1 LSGNLPPRNTACV
14 KALAALDKKAWFS
27 DGHSTN
33 LLNTGRKMPL
43 ILLRRFAMKT
53 LCSTLILTALFIWAD
68 NALAEQGK
76 GLNVIVT
83 SADRQAQMMAMVLS
97 VQTIK
102 EHGKEVHMV
111 LCGAAGDLA
120 LQSTTTKTFLPPQ
133 KSPTMLLNALLK
145 MGASVQ
151 ICPLYLPNAGKTT
164 NDLLE
169 GITVAQP
176 PAVAGRLLDKDYQ
189 NLTF

>member
-1 LSGNLPPRNTACV
+1 M
-14 KALAALDKKAWFS
+14 KK
-27 DGHSTN
+27 
-33 LLNTGRKMPL
+33 
-43 ILLRRFAMKT
+43 
-53 LCSTLILTALFIWAD
+53 LCYTLILTAFLLWAN

-97 VQTIK
+97 VQTMK
-102 EHGKEVHMV
+102 EHGKEINIV

-120 LQSTTTKTFLPPQ
+120 LQSTNTETFLPPK

-145 MGASVQ
+145 MGASIQ
-151 ICPLYLPNAGKTT
+151 ICPLYLPNAGKST
-164 NDLLE
+164 NELIE
-169 GITVAQP
+169 GITVAKP
-176 PAVAGRLLDKDYQ
+176 PVVAGRLLDKDYQ

>member
-1 LSGNLPPRNTACV
+1 M
-14 KALAALDKKAWFS
+14 KK
-27 DGHSTN
+27 
-33 LLNTGRKMPL
+33 
-43 ILLRRFAMKT
+43 
-53 LCSTLILTALFIWAD
+53 LCYTLIVTALLIWTG

-102 EHGKEVHMV
+102 KHGKEINIV

-120 LQSTTTKTFLPPQ
+120 LQSTNTETFMPPQ
-133 KSPTMLLNALLK
+133 KSPTMLLKALLK
-145 MGASVQ
+145 MGASIQV
-151 ICPLYLPNAGKTT
+151 CPLYLPHAGKTT
-164 NDLLE
+164 SDLIE
-169 GITVAQP
+169 GITTAAPPDVAS
-176 PAVAGRLLDKDYQ
+176 RLLDKDYQ